1 MSKTFASLSNNMV
14 TNLIAADTLEV
25 AEAVANATCVE
36 YTDHTTVAIGWTYD
50 GDKFIAPVIAPPTE
64 EI

>member
-1 MSKTFASLSNNMV
+1 MSKTFASVKAGIV
-14 TNLIAADTLEV
+14 TNLIVADALEV

-36 YTDHTTVAIGWTYD
+36 YTDHTTVGIGWTYD
-50 GDKFIAPVIAPPTE
+50 GDKFIAPVITPPTE